1 MDDIATLVPINLL
14 CLDEG
19 ADVIEVSADLNTTT
33 TVGVL
38 TRLDD
43 PERCAILRILLQNV
57 VLIRIIVSFDEFLEF
72 SVTLAFFDMVSQG

>member
-1 MDDIATLVPINLL
+1 MDDIATLVPIYLL

-19 ADVIEVSADLNTTT
+19 ADVIEVPADLDTTT

-38 TRLDD
+38 TGLDD
-43 PERCAILRILLQNV
+43 PERGAILRILLQNV

-72 SVTLAFFDMVSQG
+72 SVTLAFFDMVS